1 MKIQKFKKMGG
12 GGGVGSGGIG
22 LGVGC
27 QGGCERRS
35 EVIVKIQKKMGGGDR
50 AGGPIR
56 GLGGGGGHS
65 KVRARWVM
73 WAMGDVNL
81 E

>member
-1 MKIQKFKKMGG
+1 M
-12 GGGVGSGGIG
+12 GSGGIG

-35 EVIVKIQKKMGGGDR
+35 EVFVKIQKKKKWGGSC
-50 AGGPIR
+50 GGPIR
-56 GLGGGGGHS
+56 GWGGGGGHS

-73 WAMGDVNL
+73 WAMGDVNQ